1 MAEKL
6 DTTISHLDKAGD
18 AEVRG
23 VNNGALAVATM
34 QQKPRLLSKSMIK
47 LYWCI
52 LVAML
57 NSCING
63 YDGSLMGSI
72 NSYEQYRSYF
82 GFDPDEGTP
91 STGIVYAIY
100 TIGNIVG
107 SFTAGPFT
115 DFRVQATCHNLGGFM
130 AGRFILGFGVATSA
144 TAGPAYVSEIAH
156 PAYRGAMTGL
166 YNVLWFGGGIPGT
179 FIPWRTSDIAG
190 DMSWRIPIWLQMIF
204 SGMVLLF
211 CFTIP
216 EDKHEAALKVL
227 AEYHGDGDRNAPIVQ
242 LEYREMIEDISKT
255 GSDKRWWDYREL
267 FNSRETRYRSML
279 VIFMAFFGQWSGN
292 GPVSYYYPQML
303 RGAGIEN
310 NSTRL
315 LLQGLQNVVQFIGAV
330 AGALVT
336 DRVGRR
342 PQLLVSTAI
351 IVILFAIVT
360 ALNATNVVDGPD
372 GEPTAKSGITARAQ
386 IAMIF
391 IFGFV
396 YSAGW
401 TPNQAMY
408 PVECLRYESRAKGMG
423 MNNFFVNI
431 ASFYNTFVTG
441 IAFSGAGWKYYFL
454 FIFWDTF
461 EFLIV
466 YFLFVETS
474 KRTLEELTAIFQA
487 KSPKKAS
494 LKKDEV
500 FVAGGEAA
508 EITKEV
514 P

>member
-1 MAEKL
+1 MPL
-6 DTTISHLDKAGD
+6 
-18 AEVRG
+18 
-23 VNNGALAVATM
+23 
-34 QQKPRLLSKSMIK
+34 Q

-52 LVAML
+52 AVAML

-115 DFRVQATCHNLGGFM
+115 DFRGTSPPPFTRACHPSAKSRAIGRRVGMALGSIFIIIGTIVQATCHNLGGFM

-144 TAGPAYVSEIAH
+144 TAGPAYVSEMAH

-179 FIPWRTSDIAG
+179 FIPWRTSDIEG
-190 DMSWRIPIWLQMIF
+190 TMSWRIPIWLQMIF
-204 SGMVLLF
+204 SGLVLLF
-211 CFTIP
+211 CFTVP
-216 EDKHEAALKVL
+216 ESPRWLISQDKHEAALKVL
-227 AEYHGDGDRNAPIVQ
+227 AEYHGEGDRNAPIVQ
-242 LEYREMIEDISKT
+242 LEYREMLEDISKT

-279 VIFMAFFGQWSGN
+279 
-292 GPVSYYYPQML
+292 ML

-310 NSTRL
+310 NNTRL

-330 AGALVT
+330 FGALIT

-342 PQLLVSTAI
+342 PQLLVSTGL
-351 IVILFAIVT
+351 IVILFAIVL

-372 GEPTAKSGITARAQ
+372 GEPIAKSGITARAQ

-441 IAFSGAGWKYYFL
+441 IAFTGAGWKYYFL
-454 FIFWDTF
+454 FIFWDAF
-461 EFLIV
+461 EFIIIW
-466 YFLFVETS
+466 FLFVETS

-487 KSPKKAS
+487 KSPVKAS

-500 FVAGGEAA
+500 FVASDGAA
-508 EITKEV
+508 AIQKEV
-514 P
+514 